1 MPIEDES
8 EHDMI
13 KTTLKDMFKYLPA
26 QVVPGIVGF
35 ISIPIITRLFAP
47 GEYGNYVIVISTTS
61 IFSTIVGWLYLSII
75 RFYPAYERDKK
86 LGEFYGTILKMTLI
100 SIVALTLGC
109 SFLLLFFKSTISEKL
124 YRLLWIG
131 VPVFLLSSCFF
142 TFIEFLRAQR
152 KIGSYSIFKVWRS
165 IAGIALGI
173 LLVVVF
179 KLGVDGLLWGITLS
193 LVVTFPFLWKLSVG
207 QSFSFSTNISLPLT
221 TEVARYGFPIVAGNL
236 AAWILSLSDRYVLE
250 LFRGSQEVGIYSAS
264 YAISEH
270 SMILIATLFA
280 ATSGSI
286 VFNLWEKEG
295 EEKSREFIS
304 QITRYYLLVGIPAA
318 IGLCVLS
325 KPLIGILTGD
335 QYQEGYRII
344 PLVVTGA
351 FFLGLQQRFQVGL
364 TFFKKTNVIMYSIII
379 AGFLNLG
386 LNFLLIPK
394 HGYMAAAATT
404 FVSYIALL
412 MLMVVFSR
420 HYFVWNFPFKTML
433 KSLCASGIMGMI
445 AYFAGT
451 GLTSE
456 VWINLT
462 AGIIAGIIVYS
473 AMIVLLKEI
482 QPDEK
487 EILRK
492 ALSSFLK

>member
-1 MPIEDES
+1 
-8 EHDMI
+8 
-13 KTTLKDMFKYLPA
+13 
-26 QVVPGIVGF
+26 
-35 ISIPIITRLFAP
+35 
-47 GEYGNYVIVISTTS
+47 
-61 IFSTIVGWLYLSII
+61 
-75 RFYPAYERDKK
+75 
-86 LGEFYGTILKMTLI
+86 
-100 SIVALTLGC
+100 
-109 SFLLLFFKSTISEKL
+109 
-124 YRLLWIG
+124 
-131 VPVFLLSSCFF
+131 
-142 TFIEFLRAQR
+142 
-152 KIGSYSIFKVWRS
+152 
-165 IAGIALGI
+165 
-173 LLVVVF
+173 
-179 KLGVDGLLWGITLS
+179 
-193 LVVTFPFLWKLSVG
+193 VVTFPFLWKLSVG
-207 QSFSFSTNISLPLT
+207 QAFSFSTNISVPLT
-221 TEVARYGFPIVAGNL
+221 TEIARYGFPIVAGNL

-318 IGLCVLS
+318 VGLCVLS

-335 QYQEGYRII
+335 QYREGYRII

-386 LNFLLIPK
+386 LNFLLIPEY
-394 HGYMAAAATT
+394 GYMAAAATT
-404 FVSYIALL
+404 LISYIALL
-412 MLMVVFSR
+412 LLMVIFSR
-420 HYFVWNFPFKTML
+420 HYFVWDFPFKTL
-433 KSLCASGIMGMI
+433 VKSLSASGIMGII

-456 VWINLT
+456 VWINL
-462 AGIIAGIIVYS
+462 IAGILAGIVVYS
-473 AMIVLLKEI
+473 VMIVLLKEI

-492 ALSSFLK
+492 ALSSFMR